1 MILPRLGSSEA
12 RHAGHIENDRV
23 VYHAVDRSERGHRIF
38 EDAIPG
44 RKHQIGGNQ
53 HGAVLVAL
61 GTLTNI
67 LQISIIPSA
76 NSFR

>member
-61 GTLTNI
+61 GTSLLI
-67 LQISIIPSA
+67 MRPSLAKIS
-76 NSFR
+76 N